1 MLLGLFADV
10 HDHLDNL
17 RRVVE
22 LFNAQ
27 EVETVLFAGDLVST
41 FAVPPLRK
49 LKCPFVGCYG
59 DNEGN
64 KPGLQAGFGIIGKLA
79 EAPVRWTSPDGV
91 RFVLVHM
98 ERQLRELPAGVEF
111 DVAVVGHTHKPRIER
126 DEQGRMFLN
135 PGEVS
140 GWTFR
145 RPTVM
150 LFDTATCAA
159 RIVPLSSDGPDDAT
173 PAEAIAAHDA
183 G

>member
-10 HDHLDNL
+10 HDHLDHL
-17 RRVVE
+17 RRAVE
-22 LFNAQ
+22 VFNAANC
-27 EVETVLFAGDLVST
+27 ETVLFAGDLVST

-64 KPGLQAGFGIIGKLA
+64 KPGLQAGFSIVGTLT
-79 EAPVRWTSPDGV
+79 EPPVRWTSPDGV

-98 ERQLRELPAGVEF
+98 ERQLRELPA
-111 DVAVVGHTHKPRIER
+111 DVDYDVVLCGHTHKPFIKRDER
-126 DEQGRMFLN
+126 DRLVLN

-150 LFDTATCAA
+150 LFDTVTRVAKT
-159 RIVPLSSDGPDDAT
+159 VPLEGQSAPLT
-173 PAEAIAAHDA
+173 L
-183 G
+183 